1 MRKELAVAEKVF
13 LCNKITTMENTSNI
27 FNNKVKSS
35 IIIGF
40 SIVLTALIL
49 GTYFKNRNRN
59 LDSISVIGLGSK
71 DFVSDE
77 ILWSCSFATISQD
90 IKTAYTKIIN
100 DQKIVSNFFINK
112 GFKPN
117 EFSFGA
123 VNFQKKFREVRTQNI
138 NSEMQYEQVFD
149 GYEAKQDITFSAKK
163 NSKLMQRIEEVSSKT
178 SELINS
184 GIELTS
190 NSIQYT
196 YSDLPSLKQSLIE
209 KATKDAN
216 ERAVKIVNNANGS
229 LGKLKFAS
237 MGVFQITGQGSTE
250 EDSYGGNNDTF
261 NKNKTARITV
271 RLEYELD

>member
-1 MRKELAVAEKVF
+1 MES
-13 LCNKITTMENTSNI
+13 KI
-27 FNNKVKSS
+27 KSA
-35 IIIGF
+35 IIIGIA
-40 SIVLTALIL
+40 IVTTAFIL
-49 GTYFKNRNRN
+49 GQSFKKRNEN
-59 LDSISVIGLGSK
+59 LDSISVTGSGTK

-77 ILWSCSFATISQD
+77 ILWSGSFTTNSMD
-90 IKTAYTKIIN
+90 IKTAYSKIIS

-123 VNFQKKFREVRTQNI
+123 VNFQKNFREIRTVNAENGYV
-138 NSEMQYEQVFD
+138 NSEQIFN
-149 GYEAKQDITFSAKK
+149 GYEATQSISFSAKK
-163 NSKLMQRIEEVSSKT
+163 NPQLMKRIEEVSSKT

-209 KATKDAN
+209 KASKDAN
-216 ERAVKIVNNANGS
+216 ERANKIVNTAEGD
-229 LGKLKFAS
+229 LGKLKGANL
-237 MGVFQITGQGSTE
+237 GVFQITGQGSTE

-261 NKNKTARITV
+261 SKNKTARITV
-271 RLEYELD
+271 RLEYNLD